1 MARFNLAPLPAP
13 CACVKKKSG
22 TVCRRGR
29 FVAGTVHGR
38 GGRFVAETIRG
49 GDGLWQGTIH
59 GGDSSWGDGL
69 SVLHI
74 YIFTQ
79 QTKMYEIIHARFLR

>member
-1 MARFNLAPLPAP
+1 MTNMYNSCQFCPKMVERTRMARFNLAPLPAP

-59 GGDSSWGDGL
+59 GGDS
-69 SVLHI
+69 
-74 YIFTQ
+74 
-79 QTKMYEIIHARFLR
+79 